1 MVGGTGR
8 RTRTAVASRT
18 AWNVLH
24 PSFGPRVPDAG
35 PHLPRLEPSRLIWRR
50 RVTRAD
56 IHLGDSVEM
65 LGAWNGDS
73 GVYIVGTGQCS
84 LTV

>member
-1 MVGGTGR
+1 MLALV
-8 RTRTAVASRT
+8 
-18 AWNVLH
+18 
-24 PSFGPRVPDAG
+24 
-35 PHLPRLEPSRLIWRR
+35 RLIWRR

-56 IHLGDSVEM
+56 IHLGDAVETP
-65 LGAWNGDS
+65 GAWNGDG